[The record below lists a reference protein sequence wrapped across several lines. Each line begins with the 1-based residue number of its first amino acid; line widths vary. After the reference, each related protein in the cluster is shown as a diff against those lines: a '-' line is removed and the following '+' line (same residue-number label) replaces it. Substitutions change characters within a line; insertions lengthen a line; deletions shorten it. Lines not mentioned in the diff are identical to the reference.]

1 MGTVFRQPWTCT
13 FPCKFRLLGQFLI
26 NAGLLF
32 FTAVGSHGSQRQLI
46 RRDAAESLGTMAT
59 APGQEAINVVYGVDW
74 GPGQVTMLLSSMAS
88 LTKGLSAPWR
98 STVHIIVP
106 SNMMENMRAVIG
118 CFHREVGRHPA
129 APAVVLHEMLELPP
143 SIRHYMSQMRRAPQD
158 RVDLIRPTCFA
169 RLYLDHYLPEGNKRA
184 LWLDVDTIVQG
195 DIGALFSLPM
205 QHSVAAV
212 RKFNRTMFTYLNTT
226 MGLEHAMALP
236 NARNKI
242 LFNAGV
248 LLIDL
253 DRWRT
258 EQVARKLED
267 IAATWK
273 VPHGSADQLLLNMH
287 FQGNF
292 DILDTRWN
300 IGVMYQNDSTSQLNA
315 AKILHWNGHRKP
327 WYNHS
332 QEHYDLWARFD
343 LEPRCRASLADEEA
357 RARHEADT
365 DIFHAVSQ
373 PCAASAMIVASNG
386 SLSLAKTNTHSK
398 A

>member
-1 MGTVFRQPWTCT
+1 MGTACRLPWVCA
-13 FPCKFRLLGQFLI
+13 FPSKFRFLGQFCI
-26 NAGLLF
+26 HAGLLF
-32 FTAVGSHGSQRQLI
+32 PSTLGSHGSQRHLI
-46 RRDAAESLGTMAT
+46 RRDVGEILGAMAT
-59 APGQEAINVVYGVDW
+59 APGQETIDVVYGVDW
-74 GPGQVTMLLSSMAS
+74 GQGQVPMLLSSMAS

-98 STVHIIVP
+98 STVHIVVP
-106 SNMMENMRAVIG
+106 GNMMKHMRAVID

-129 APAVVLHEMLELPP
+129 APAVVLHEMLELKP
-143 SIRHYMSQMRRAPQD
+143 SIRHYMSQMRRTPRD
-158 RVDLIRPTCFA
+158 RVDLIRPTGFA
-169 RLYLDHYLPEGNKRA
+169 RLYLDHYLPEGSKRA

-195 DIGALFSLPM
+195 DIGPLFSLPM

-212 RKFNRTMFTYLNTT
+212 RKLNWTMFTYLNST

-236 NARNKI
+236 NARNKT

-267 IAATWK
+267 IAGTWK

-292 DILDTRWN
+292 DILDPSWN
-300 IGVMYQNDSTSQLNA
+300 IRVKDPYSLSQLMA
-315 AKILHWNGHRKP
+315 AKILHWSGLVKP
-327 WYNHS
+327 WHNHS
-332 QEHYDLWARFD
+332 QVHYDLWARFD
-343 LEPRCRASLADEEA
+343 LEPRCCASLATEEA
-357 RARHEADT
+357 RAHQEAYTDT
-365 DIFHAVSQ
+365 FHSPYQ
-373 PCAASAMIVASNG
+373 PCGASTISVTRNA
-386 SLSLAKTNTHSK
+386 SLSLAETNVHSK